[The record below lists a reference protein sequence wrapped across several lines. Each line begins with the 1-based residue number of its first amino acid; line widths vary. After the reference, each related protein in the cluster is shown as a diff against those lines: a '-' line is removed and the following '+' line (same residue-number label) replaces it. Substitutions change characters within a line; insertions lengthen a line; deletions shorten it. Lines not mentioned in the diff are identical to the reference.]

1 VHLDYKNF
9 APTGRGW
16 LRFEHP
22 ESATR
27 AVKLMRESV
36 LAAHPIRAQ
45 VTSDLDIIKAG
56 QPFRA
61 RGEKGRAEAAERGL
75 LTGNGPDAKVK
86 ERGTNVYLWGL
97 PGTTLSYDLIRLF
110 DSYGLRVTAEDE
122 QPVRQIFRYVTFT
135 LGNTSTN
142 TWHQANSH
150 FPLPRPTQHYRR
162 STQARARLSHD
173 KQIRRWVY
181 CACTSCILD

>member
-1 VHLDYKNF
+1 MGLPRTISPADLYRHATSLKLKGILNGQSCCCAYLPLLTPTLVHLDYKNF

-16 LRFEHP
+16 LRFEHS
-22 ESATR
+22 EGATR
-27 AVKLMRESV
+27 AVKLLRDSL
-36 LAAHPIRAQ
+36 LAAHPLRAQ
-45 VTSDLDIIKAG
+45 VTSELDIIKAG
-56 QPFRA
+56 QPYRA

-122 QPVRQIFRYVTFT
+122 QPVRQIYRYVTFT
-135 LGNTSTN
+135 LGNTSTH
-142 TWHQANSH
+142 T
-150 FPLPRPTQHYRR
+150 
-162 STQARARLSHD
+162 
-173 KQIRRWVY
+173 
-181 CACTSCILD
+181 